1 MALTARAALEL
12 ASHEALVR
20 QTHKDSVG
28 VLTWCL
34 GMTSATG
41 HRVDRYV
48 GNPAPLQHCMNL
60 YVWALRNY
68 AKHVDEVFA
77 GHRLTEAQY
86 AAILSF
92 TWNLGAGALRNA
104 SWVRHFKAGDMEA
117 AETAFKGWNKVGGKT
132 VKGLVIRRALEAD
145 LLFRGK
151 WSNDGTIIEY
161 TRLRPDMQVDFAS
174 AKRVN
179 VSEELRNAFAGER
192 NPLVDQAQPPDAPVG
207 TPTLSPRPHAAGLN
221 AIIVAAVLGF
231 IGWRFAQS

>member
-1 MALTARAALEL
+1 MQQF
-12 ASHEALVR
+12 S
-20 QTHKDSVG
+20 
-28 VLTWCL
+28 
-34 GMTSATG
+34 
-41 HRVDRYV
+41 
-48 GNPAPLQHCMNL
+48 
-60 YVWALRNY
+60 
-68 AKHVDEVFA
+68 
-77 GHRLTEAQY
+77 
-86 AAILSF
+86 LSPG

-179 VSEELRNAFAGER
+179 VSAELRNAFAGER
-192 NPLVDQAQPPDAPVG
+192 NPIVDQAPQPDAPVG
-207 TPTLSPRPHAAGLN
+207 TPTLSPRPNAAGLI
-221 AIIVAAVLGF
+221 AIIVQPFSASSAGVSLSPDIHPHPNRPSPCEAAFLMEKHHGQA
-231 IGWRFAQS
+231 AQPSHHCPSPDDLAQFGALNRGALASSVG